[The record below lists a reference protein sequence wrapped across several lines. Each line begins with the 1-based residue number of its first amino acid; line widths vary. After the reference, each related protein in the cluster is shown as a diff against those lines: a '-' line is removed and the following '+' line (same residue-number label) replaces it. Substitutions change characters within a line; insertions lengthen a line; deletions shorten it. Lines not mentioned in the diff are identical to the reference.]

1 MFCWALAAPAK
12 STAAPANA
20 ATVIRFMIVSSCDDV
35 DMTELALLLRLA
47 LLPGQGSS

>member
-1 MFCWALAAPAK
+1 VALISTLEKSMFCWALAAPE
-12 STAAPANA
+12 
-20 ATVIRFMIVSSCDDV
+20 SSCDDV